1 MVNCCYT
8 AYFWVRNLLETF
20 EKWTPGHVVSPNA
33 NMLGRQILRHGDQSN
48 ILYFTVCTC
57 IMKDLCSDSHILVF
71 SGNNPNLKHLLR
83 TIPFQKLYIKPFSLS
98 QKRFFF
104 SSLRKQEQHFPHRHD
119 TFSQNLH

>member
-8 AYFWVRNLLETF
+8 LYFRVRNLLETF

-33 NMLGRQILRHGDQSN
+33 NILGRQILRHVDQSN
-48 ILYFTVCTC
+48 ISYFTVCTC
-57 IMKDLCSDSHILVF
+57 IMKDLCSHIFREQSKFEALVTYHPVPEIVYKTF
-71 SGNNPNLKHLLR
+71 
-83 TIPFQKLYIKPFSLS
+83 FSLT
-98 QKRFFF
+98 KTIFL